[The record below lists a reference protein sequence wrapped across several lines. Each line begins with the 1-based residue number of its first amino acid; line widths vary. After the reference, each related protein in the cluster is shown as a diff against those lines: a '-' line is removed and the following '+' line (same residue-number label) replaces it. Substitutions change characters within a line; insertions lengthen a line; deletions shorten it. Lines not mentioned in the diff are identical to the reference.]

1 MSGTP
6 TTSKISIV
14 AAGEP
19 TLFDSLAR
27 LVPKDLQTAYYRVL
41 AHTRTLSPDDEMLR
55 ILEAM
60 GTLALLTRHTPK
72 DIADER
78 ERFQEMFELHQQFSE
93 EAQQKTLRY
102 VHELESR
109 LSGLPSELE
118 AGLDPEQIA
127 KLLGESLRQHFLNSG
142 IPDTVKGLQAT
153 SVAMTTAQKELSTA
167 LRDLSDSRGAV
178 AQIEAANNRLTYSL
192 DNRAKAVDALL
203 REVRSDLLR
212 LWIPL
217 IAGATLLIGLFGGMG
232 IQSWRDSVP
241 TAATPT
247 PPLRNRFHCLSR
259 SRTLQRLPA
268 QSSNAIA
275 RQRQSPA
282 QSMSD
287 RTTFYR
293 SCEVFA
299 PKTLFPLVITA
310 FSGYELTYHKLTT
323 HNVCQQ
329 KERPSSQCPT

>member
-6 TTSKISIV
+6 TTSKMSIV

-102 VHELESR
+102 VRELESR
-109 LSGLPSELE
+109 LSGFPSELE

-153 SVAMTTAQKELSTA
+153 SIAMTTAQKELSTA
-167 LRDLSDSRGAV
+167 LRSLSDSQGAV
-178 AQIEAANNRLTYSL
+178 AQIESANNRLTYSL

-203 REVRSDLLR
+203 REVRSDLVR

-217 IAGATLLIGLFGGMG
+217 IAGAALLIGLFGGMG

-247 PPLRNRFHCLSR
+247 PTIAEPVPL
-259 SRTLQRLPA
+259 PE
-268 QSSNAIA
+268 
-275 RQRQSPA
+275 P
-282 QSMSD
+282 
-287 RTTFYR
+287 
-293 SCEVFA
+293 
-299 PKTLFPLVITA
+299 
-310 FSGYELTYHKLTT
+310 
-323 HNVCQQ
+323 QQ
-329 KERPSSQCPT
+329 NSASPSSSKQQRHSQAKAKPGAEHER